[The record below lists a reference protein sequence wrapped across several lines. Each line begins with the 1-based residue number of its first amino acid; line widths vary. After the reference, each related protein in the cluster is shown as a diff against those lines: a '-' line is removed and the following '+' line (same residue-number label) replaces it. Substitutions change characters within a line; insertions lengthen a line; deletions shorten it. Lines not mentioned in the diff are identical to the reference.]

1 MGGAGGGFYG
11 GAGGVRAVLFRG
23 QRRCFWLLYKSA
35 HQVLDLYKK
44 QYTVLLK
51 SEKQNRE
58 QIKHMSK
65 QINSLSEQLNVL
77 KNVKEKANIFS
88 LNNKKQEIENET
100 D

>member
-1 MGGAGGGFYG
+1 MIEALLVVLIAFTALFYFMKQVG
-11 GAGGVRAVLFRG
+11 DKVDAIN
-23 QRRCFWLLYKSA
+23 Q
-35 HQVLDLYKK
+35 HQLDLYKK

-65 QINSLSEQLNVL
+65 QINSLFEQLNVL
-77 KNVKEKANIFS
+77 KNVKKKANIFS

>member
-1 MGGAGGGFYG
+1 MSK
-11 GAGGVRAVLFRG
+11 RHNL
-23 QRRCFWLLYKSA
+23 KINNIIIM
-35 HQVLDLYKK
+35 DL
-44 QYTVLLK
+44 
-51 SEKQNRE
+51 S